1 MYNTF
6 MRLSGK
12 DISQKLYGELK
23 KRVEKLKKKNIIPHL
38 VVILVGENPASVA
51 YVRQK
56 QKNGEEIGAKETVLN
71 YNTTV
76 TTEEPEDKL
85 KLLNIDPFVHGI
97 LIQRPLPAQ
106 LDEAKL

>member
-23 KRVEKLKKKNIIPHL
+23 KRVEKLKKKNITPHL

-51 YVRQK
+51 YVKQK
-56 QKNGEEIGAKETVLN
+56 QKNGEEIGAKVTVLG
-71 YNTTV
+71 YDTSV
-76 TTEEPEDKL
+76 TTQELIKKV
-85 KLLNIDPFVHGI
+85 KLLNLDPFVHGM
-97 LIQRPLPAQ
+97 LIQS
-106 LDEAKL
+106 